1 MLRIEIESHIY
12 NFIRELKYIQN
23 FQICMEKERERV
35 TEFPK
40 LVSGSARPFRQGS
53 NSKKMVDESFQI
65 NLLLI
70 SIGFICPSCFVIVFH
85 F

>member
-23 FQICMEKERERV
+23 FQICMEKEREGV

-40 LVSGSARPFRQGS
+40 LVSGPPVRSVREVIQ
-53 NSKKMVDESFQI
+53 KKNDR
-65 NLLLI
+65 
-70 SIGFICPSCFVIVFH
+70 
-85 F
+85 